1 MDDQH
6 TNLETKIDNTT
17 KFLRQKSISYYK
29 YVKQMLQSLPSSLLI
44 YYLKSKT
51 KTKTFSY
58 NAPGM
63 ILSLEI

>member
-29 YVKQMLQSLPSSLLI
+29 YVKC
-44 YYLKSKT
+44 SKV
-51 KTKTFSY
+51 FLAAY
-58 NAPGM
+58 
-63 ILSLEI
+63 